1 LIGILVSYWVG
12 GGGAGPVGSSLV
24 WCEIQR
30 GAASSSSSTTNKRNM
45 RSVGT
50 DISCEEHTRCNSD
63 SAQTTSTSTS
73 SSTGRMRRYRFQM
86 PQHRRHHLEDEE
98 AKACAEKKDPSINAY
113 ASIVRLKSS
122 SYIFRGKDKG
132 RDLAMTKWKFQRQRP
147 SAGQSDSS
155 SSTST
160 VSTTISTVKHN

>member
-1 LIGILVSYWVG
+1 VG
-12 GGGAGPVGSSLV
+12 GGGAGPEGSRLV
-24 WCEIQR
+24 RCEIQR
-30 GAASSSSSTTNKRNM
+30 GAASSSSSSTTNKRNM

-73 SSTGRMRRYRFQM
+73 SSTGRMRRYRFQI
-86 PQHRRHHLEDEE
+86 PQHRHHLEDEE
-98 AKACAEKKDPSINAY
+98 AKACAEEKDPSINDY

-132 RDLAMTKWKFQRQRP
+132 RDLAMTKWKFQR
-147 SAGQSDSS
+147 
-155 SSTST
+155 
-160 VSTTISTVKHN
+160 